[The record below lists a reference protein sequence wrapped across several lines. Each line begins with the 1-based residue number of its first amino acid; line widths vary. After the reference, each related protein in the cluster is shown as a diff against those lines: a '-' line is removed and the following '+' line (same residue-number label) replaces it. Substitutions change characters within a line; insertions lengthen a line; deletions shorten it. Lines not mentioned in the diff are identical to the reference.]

1 MKLSFNIKTFFWI
14 AFVAVILISNG
25 CSSSKKSLERGDYYK
40 ATMQAVEHLRT
51 SPGSK
56 KSKEVLLKA
65 YPLAKS
71 ASLRKIQ
78 EAIELK
84 SLNKYSIT
92 ADEYIALNT
101 MADAIFHCPKAL
113 ELIPTPQKYNKELGE
128 VLPKAAEESYNLG
141 LDQLKQHTIYSA
153 REAYYL
159 FVKANDYVPGYKDVN
174 KMIEDALYEATLK
187 VCVQKPMTPGQ
198 YQLTADFFYNNLM
211 SKIAGVTRDKFIR
224 FYTYEE
230 AKNEGLKSPDQ
241 ILLLNFEDFSVGNM
255 VESKNTYE
263 VTKDSVLVG
272 TTTINDKKQDV
283 YGTVKAKFTNY
294 KREVISQGILSV
306 QIMDANNNRV
316 LEHNSFPGKYV
327 WVNEWA
333 SFNGDE
339 RALNDDQ
346 KKKVNSV
353 SLMPPPHQDL
363 FIQFTKPIFDQ
374 TVSFVNRFYTKP

>member
-1 MKLSFNIKTFFWI
+1 
-14 AFVAVILISNG
+14 
-25 CSSSKKSLERGDYYK
+25 
-40 ATMQAVEHLRT
+40 
-51 SPGSK
+51 
-56 KSKEVLLKA
+56 
-65 YPLAKS
+65 
-71 ASLRKIQ
+71 
-78 EAIELK
+78 
-84 SLNKYSIT
+84 
-92 ADEYIALNT
+92 
-101 MADAIFHCPKAL
+101 
-113 ELIPTPQKYNKELGE
+113 
-128 VLPKAAEESYNLG
+128 
-141 LDQLKQHTIYSA
+141 
-153 REAYYL
+153 
-159 FVKANDYVPGYKDVN
+159 
-174 KMIEDALYEATLK
+174 
-187 VCVQKPMTPGQ
+187 
-198 YQLTADFFYNNLM
+198 
-211 SKIAGVTRDKFIR
+211 
-224 FYTYEE
+224 
-230 AKNEGLKSPDQ
+230 
-241 ILLLNFEDFSVGNM
+241 M